1 MINENKY
8 SRRLIKGLLENR
20 AYLNDLITDSE
31 ADGSLVVVDFKRA
44 LKNIP
49 WNRNEMII
57 LDTLYSPKMSALI
70 AVDECKERYDFSL
83 SKINRIKNRII
94 DKVEIHMNRSK

>member
-20 AYLNDLITDSE
+20 PYLNDLITDSE
-31 ADGSLVVVDFKRA
+31 ADDSLVILDFTRA
-44 LKNIP
+44 INNIP
-49 WNRNEMII
+49 WDRNEMII
-57 LDTLYSPKMSALI
+57 LDTLYTPSMSALNT
-70 AVDECKERYDFSL
+70 VDECKERYNFSL